1 MYLKRLELQGF
12 KSFPEKVKLEFN
24 PGVTAVVGPNGSGK
38 SNVSDAVRWVLG
50 EQRVKS
56 LRGDKMEDVI
66 FAGTESRKPLGF
78 AEVSIIIDN
87 EDGRLPVEYT
97 EVQVTRRVYRS
108 GESMHLSNAE
118 LKALARNASGGSQ
131 VSVLYP
137 DSISI
142 PFTTHPGFKLPVR
155 ANVQATP
162 GPRASLS
169 GRPRVAPDS
178 VKLYALGGHLP
189 SGVDYINTEALSL
202 EAVEGQQ
209 TRRLRLLPPP
219 GTRAIPDSVDVTI
232 EAEPL
237 IMKRRRVV
245 IEPVNVPANIKLIT
259 FPAQIEVMY
268 MVPMSAYT
276 NSDPHFRVIADYR
289 RISRKRSKIRLR
301 LTDVPQNLQNVQLSA
316 DSAEYIIEQ
325 L

>member
-1 MYLKRLELQGF
+1 MDRLKELLRHAGEAIRSPRGRDVLMFMLFLFISAVLWGVLALNEEEQYDLRMPVRITHVPDSVTLLSKGPDALTVNLRARGTQLL
-12 KSFPEKVKLEFN
+12 KMSLGDT
-24 PGVTAVVGPNGSGK
+24 PGVN
-38 SNVSDAVRWVLG
+38 
-50 EQRVKS
+50 
-56 LRGDKMEDVI
+56 
-66 FAGTESRKPLGF
+66 
-78 AEVSIIIDN
+78 IDF
-87 EDGRLPVEYT
+87 
-97 EVQVTRRVYRS
+97 RVYRS
-108 GESMHLSNAE
+108 GEYMHLSNAE

>member
-1 MYLKRLELQGF
+1 MDRLKELLRRAGEAIRSPRGRDVLMFMLFLFISAVLWGVLALNEEEQYDLRMPVRITHVPDSVTLLSKGPDALTVNLRARGTQLL
-12 KSFPEKVKLEFN
+12 KMSLGDT
-24 PGVTAVVGPNGSGK
+24 PGVN
-38 SNVSDAVRWVLG
+38 
-50 EQRVKS
+50 
-56 LRGDKMEDVI
+56 
-66 FAGTESRKPLGF
+66 
-78 AEVSIIIDN
+78 IDF
-87 EDGRLPVEYT
+87 
-97 EVQVTRRVYRS
+97 RVYRS
-108 GESMHLSNAE
+108 GEYMHLSNAE

-155 ANVQATP
+155 ANVPATP

>member
-1 MYLKRLELQGF
+1 MDRLKELLRRAGEAIRSPRGRDVLMFMLFLFISAVLWGVLALNEEEQYDLRMPVRITHVPDSVTLLSKGPDALTVNLRARGTQLL
-12 KSFPEKVKLEFN
+12 KMSLGDT
-24 PGVTAVVGPNGSGK
+24 PGVN
-38 SNVSDAVRWVLG
+38 
-50 EQRVKS
+50 
-56 LRGDKMEDVI
+56 
-66 FAGTESRKPLGF
+66 
-78 AEVSIIIDN
+78 IDF
-87 EDGRLPVEYT
+87 
-97 EVQVTRRVYRS
+97 RVYRS
-108 GESMHLSNAE
+108 GEYMHLSNAE

-169 GRPRVAPDS
+169 GRPKVAPDS

-325 L
+325 V

>member
-1 MYLKRLELQGF
+1 MDRLKELLRRAGEAIRSPRGRDVLMFMLFLFISAVLWGVLALNEEEQYDLRMPVRITHVPDSVTLLSKGPDALTVNLRARGTQLL
-12 KSFPEKVKLEFN
+12 KMSLGDT
-24 PGVTAVVGPNGSGK
+24 PGVN
-38 SNVSDAVRWVLG
+38 
-50 EQRVKS
+50 
-56 LRGDKMEDVI
+56 
-66 FAGTESRKPLGF
+66 
-78 AEVSIIIDN
+78 IDF
-87 EDGRLPVEYT
+87 
-97 EVQVTRRVYRS
+97 RVYRS
-108 GESMHLSNAE
+108 GEYMHLSNAE

-245 IEPVNVPANIKLIT
+245 IEPVNVPANIKLIY
-259 FPAQIEVMY
+259 FPG
-268 MVPMSAYT
+268 
-276 NSDPHFRVIADYR
+276 AD
-289 RISRKRSKIRLR
+289 
-301 LTDVPQNLQNVQLSA
+301 
-316 DSAEYIIEQ
+316 
-325 L
+325 

>member
-1 MYLKRLELQGF
+1 MDRLKELLRRAGEAIRSPRGRDVLMFMLFLFISAVLWGVLALNEEEQYDLRMPVRITHVPDSVTLLSKGPDALTVNLRARGTQLL
-12 KSFPEKVKLEFN
+12 KMSLGDT
-24 PGVTAVVGPNGSGK
+24 PGVN
-38 SNVSDAVRWVLG
+38 
-50 EQRVKS
+50 
-56 LRGDKMEDVI
+56 
-66 FAGTESRKPLGF
+66 
-78 AEVSIIIDN
+78 IDF
-87 EDGRLPVEYT
+87 
-97 EVQVTRRVYRS
+97 RVYRS
-108 GESMHLSNAE
+108 GEYMHLSNAE

-189 SGVDYINTEALSL
+189 SGVDYINTGALSL

>member
-1 MYLKRLELQGF
+1 MDRLKELLRRAGEAIRSPRGRDVLMFMLFLFISAVLWGVLALNEEEQYDLRMPVRITHVPDSVTLLSKGPDALTVNLRARGTQLL
-12 KSFPEKVKLEFN
+12 KMSLGDT
-24 PGVTAVVGPNGSGK
+24 PGVN
-38 SNVSDAVRWVLG
+38 
-50 EQRVKS
+50 
-56 LRGDKMEDVI
+56 
-66 FAGTESRKPLGF
+66 
-78 AEVSIIIDN
+78 IDF
-87 EDGRLPVEYT
+87 
-97 EVQVTRRVYRS
+97 RVYRS
-108 GESMHLSNAE
+108 GEYMHLSNAE

-301 LTDVPQNLQNVQLSA
+301 LTDVPQNWRPTLRVA
-316 DSAEYIIEQ
+316 K
-325 L
+325 

>member
-1 MYLKRLELQGF
+1 MDRLKELLRRAGEAIRSPCGRDVLMFMLFLFISAVLWGVLALNEEEQYDLRMPVRITHVPDSVTLLSKGPDALTVNLRARGTQLL
-12 KSFPEKVKLEFN
+12 KMSLGDT
-24 PGVTAVVGPNGSGK
+24 PGVN
-38 SNVSDAVRWVLG
+38 
-50 EQRVKS
+50 
-56 LRGDKMEDVI
+56 
-66 FAGTESRKPLGF
+66 
-78 AEVSIIIDN
+78 IDF
-87 EDGRLPVEYT
+87 
-97 EVQVTRRVYRS
+97 RVYRS
-108 GESMHLSNAE
+108 GEYMHLSNAE

-276 NSDPHFRVIADYR
+276 NSDPHCRVID
-289 RISRKRSKIRLR
+289 
-301 LTDVPQNLQNVQLSA
+301 
-316 DSAEYIIEQ
+316 E
-325 L
+325 

>member
-1 MYLKRLELQGF
+1 MDRLKELLRRAGEAIRSPRGRDVLMFMLFLFISAVLWGVLALNEEEQYDLRMPVRITHVPDSVTLLSKGPDALTVNLRARGTQLL
-12 KSFPEKVKLEFN
+12 KMSLGDT
-24 PGVTAVVGPNGSGK
+24 PGVN
-38 SNVSDAVRWVLG
+38 
-50 EQRVKS
+50 
-56 LRGDKMEDVI
+56 
-66 FAGTESRKPLGF
+66 
-78 AEVSIIIDN
+78 IDF
-87 EDGRLPVEYT
+87 
-97 EVQVTRRVYRS
+97 RVYRS
-108 GESMHLSNAE
+108 GEYMHLSNAE

-209 TRRLRLLPPP
+209 TRRLRLLPHP

>member
-1 MYLKRLELQGF
+1 MDRLKELLRRAGEAIRSPRGRDVLMFMLFLFISAVLWGVLALNEEEQYDLRMPVRITHVPDSVTLLSKGPDALTVNLRARGTQLL
-12 KSFPEKVKLEFN
+12 KMSLGDT
-24 PGVTAVVGPNGSGK
+24 PGVNL
-38 SNVSDAVRWVLG
+38 D
-50 EQRVKS
+50 
-56 LRGDKMEDVI
+56 
-66 FAGTESRKPLGF
+66 F
-78 AEVSIIIDN
+78 
-87 EDGRLPVEYT
+87 
-97 EVQVTRRVYRS
+97 RVYRS
-108 GESMHLSNAE
+108 GEYMHLSNAE

>member
-1 MYLKRLELQGF
+1 MDRLKELLRRAGEAIRSPRGRDVLMFMLFLFISAVLWGVLALNEEEQYDLRMPVRITHVPDSVTLLSKGPDALTINLRARGTQLL
-12 KSFPEKVKLEFN
+12 KMSLGDT
-24 PGVTAVVGPNGSGK
+24 PGVN
-38 SNVSDAVRWVLG
+38 
-50 EQRVKS
+50 
-56 LRGDKMEDVI
+56 
-66 FAGTESRKPLGF
+66 
-78 AEVSIIIDN
+78 IDF
-87 EDGRLPVEYT
+87 
-97 EVQVTRRVYRS
+97 RVYRS
-108 GESMHLSNAE
+108 GEYMHLSNAE

>member
-1 MYLKRLELQGF
+1 MDRLKELLRRAGAAIRSPRGRDVLMFMLFLFISAVLWGVLALNEEEQYDLRMPVRITHVPDSVTLLSKGPDALTVNLRARGTQLL
-12 KSFPEKVKLEFN
+12 KMSLGDT
-24 PGVTAVVGPNGSGK
+24 PGVN
-38 SNVSDAVRWVLG
+38 
-50 EQRVKS
+50 
-56 LRGDKMEDVI
+56 
-66 FAGTESRKPLGF
+66 
-78 AEVSIIIDN
+78 IDF
-87 EDGRLPVEYT
+87 
-97 EVQVTRRVYRS
+97 RVYRS
-108 GESMHLSNAE
+108 GEYMHLSNAE

>member
-1 MYLKRLELQGF
+1 MDRLKELLRRAGEAIRSPRGRDVLMLMLFLFISAVLWGVLALNEEEQYDLRMPVRITHVPDSVTLLSKGPDALTVNLRARGTQLL
-12 KSFPEKVKLEFN
+12 KMSLGDT
-24 PGVTAVVGPNGSGK
+24 PGVN
-38 SNVSDAVRWVLG
+38 
-50 EQRVKS
+50 
-56 LRGDKMEDVI
+56 
-66 FAGTESRKPLGF
+66 
-78 AEVSIIIDN
+78 IDF
-87 EDGRLPVEYT
+87 
-97 EVQVTRRVYRS
+97 RVYRS
-108 GESMHLSNAE
+108 GECMHLSNAE

>member
-1 MYLKRLELQGF
+1 MRITHVPDSVTLLSKGPDALTVNLRARGTQLLKMSLGDT
-12 KSFPEKVKLEFN
+12 
-24 PGVTAVVGPNGSGK
+24 PGVN
-38 SNVSDAVRWVLG
+38 
-50 EQRVKS
+50 
-56 LRGDKMEDVI
+56 
-66 FAGTESRKPLGF
+66 
-78 AEVSIIIDN
+78 IDF
-87 EDGRLPVEYT
+87 
-97 EVQVTRRVYRS
+97 RVYRS
-108 GESMHLSNAE
+108 GEYMHLSNAE

>member
-1 MYLKRLELQGF
+1 MDRLKELLRRAGEAIRSPRGRDVLMFMLFLFISAVLWGVLALNEEEQYDLRMPVRITHVPDSVTLLSKGPDALTVNLRARGTQLL
-12 KSFPEKVKLEFN
+12 KMSLGDT
-24 PGVTAVVGPNGSGK
+24 PGVN
-38 SNVSDAVRWVLG
+38 
-50 EQRVKS
+50 
-56 LRGDKMEDVI
+56 
-66 FAGTESRKPLGF
+66 
-78 AEVSIIIDN
+78 IDF
-87 EDGRLPVEYT
+87 
-97 EVQVTRRVYRS
+97 RVYRS
-108 GESMHLSNAE
+108 GEYMHLSNAE

-259 FPAQIEVMY
+259 IPAQIEVMY

>member
-1 MYLKRLELQGF
+1 MDRLKELLRRAGEAIRLPRGRDVLMFMLFLFISAVLWGVLALNEEEQYDLRMPVRITHVPDSVTLLSKGPDALTVNLRARGTQLLKMSLGDT
-12 KSFPEKVKLEFN
+12 
-24 PGVTAVVGPNGSGK
+24 PGVN
-38 SNVSDAVRWVLG
+38 
-50 EQRVKS
+50 
-56 LRGDKMEDVI
+56 
-66 FAGTESRKPLGF
+66 
-78 AEVSIIIDN
+78 IDF
-87 EDGRLPVEYT
+87 
-97 EVQVTRRVYRS
+97 RVYRS
-108 GESMHLSNAE
+108 GEYMHLSNAE

>member
-1 MYLKRLELQGF
+1 MDRLKELLRRAGEAIRSPRGRDVLMFMLFLFISAVLWGVLALNEEEQYDLRMPVRITHVPDSVTLLSKG
-12 KSFPEKVKLEFN
+12 PEALTVNLRARGTQLLKMSLGN
-24 PGVTAVVGPNGSGK
+24 TPGVN
-38 SNVSDAVRWVLG
+38 
-50 EQRVKS
+50 
-56 LRGDKMEDVI
+56 
-66 FAGTESRKPLGF
+66 
-78 AEVSIIIDN
+78 IDF
-87 EDGRLPVEYT
+87 
-97 EVQVTRRVYRS
+97 RVYRS
-108 GESMHLSNAE
+108 GEYMHLSNAE

-169 GRPRVAPDS
+169 GRPRVVPDS

-289 RISRKRSKIRLR
+289 RISRERSKIRLR

>member
-1 MYLKRLELQGF
+1 MDRLKELLRRAGEAIRSPRGRDVLMFMLFLFISAVLWGVLALNEEEQYDLRMPVRITHVPDSVTLLSKGPDALTVNLRARGTQLL
-12 KSFPEKVKLEFN
+12 KMSLGDT
-24 PGVTAVVGPNGSGK
+24 PGVN
-38 SNVSDAVRWVLG
+38 
-50 EQRVKS
+50 
-56 LRGDKMEDVI
+56 
-66 FAGTESRKPLGF
+66 
-78 AEVSIIIDN
+78 IDF
-87 EDGRLPVEYT
+87 
-97 EVQVTRRVYRS
+97 RVYRS
-108 GESMHLSNAE
+108 GEYMHLSNAE

-276 NSDPHFRVIADYR
+276 NSDPHFRVIADYK